1 MSTPV
6 VDSHL
11 HTWDLERSAY
21 AWLGPQ
27 HGELNRSFPAEEA
40 VAALREA
47 GISAAVLVQ
56 AEDSEA
62 DTESMLAV
70 ARAWDFV
77 VGVVGW
83 VQLDDPDVA
92 ASQLRRYREHAK
104 FCGVRHLVHDDPRD
118 DFLVLPA
125 VRRSL
130 SLLAENGLS
139 FDVSDAWPRHLA
151 RVPDLTDA
159 LPELVVVLDHLGKPP
174 RGSADLDEWATGLR
188 SVAARPNT
196 IAKVSGLQAPGQPF
210 TVESLH
216 HVWDLALD
224 CFGPS
229 RLMYG
234 GDWPMTVP
242 AGGYLSHWNTVRALI
257 DELTPSEQAEILSG
271 TAARTYRLQ
280 PRGDE

>member
-1 MSTPV
+1 MSTHV

-11 HTWDLERSAY
+11 HTWDLEHGAY

-27 HGELNRSFPAEEA
+27 HGELNRSFLADEAEA
-40 VAALREA
+40 TLDEA
-47 GISAAVLVQ
+47 GIAAAVLVQ

-62 DTESMLAV
+62 DTESMLAL
-70 ARAWDFV
+70 AQERAFV

-83 VQLDDPDVA
+83 VQLDDPDIA
-92 ASQLRRYREHAK
+92 AAQLSRHGGRAK

-118 DFLVLPA
+118 DFLELPA

-130 SLLAENGLS
+130 SLLAESELP
-139 FDVSDAWPRHLA
+139 FDVPDAWPRHLA
-151 RVPDLTDA
+151 RIPDLADA

-174 RGSADLDEWATGLR
+174 RGSADMDAWATALR

-216 HVWDLALD
+216 PVWDVALD

-242 AGGYLSHWNTVRALI
+242 AGGYLHHWNTVRGLI
-257 DELTPSEQAEILSG
+257 DELTPSEQAQILSG
-271 TAARTYRLQ
+271 TAARTYGLQ
-280 PRGDE
+280 PRGDQ